1 MRQCTHPARHMTS
14 HSHPIVSTTITRA
27 VVIAAAV
34 VAAAAAVVVEVEVG
48 GAMDGVAT
56 VATSGDLI
64 PGVSSNLS
72 T

>member
-27 VVIAAAV
+27 VVIAAVV

-56 VATSGDLI
+56 SGDLI

>member
-1 MRQCTHPARHMTS
+1 MTS
-14 HSHPIVSTTITRA
+14 HNHPIVSTTITRA
-27 VVIAAAV
+27 VVIAAV
-34 VAAAAAVVVEVEVG
+34 VVAAAAAAVVVAEVAVEVG
-48 GAMDGVAT
+48 EAMDGVAT